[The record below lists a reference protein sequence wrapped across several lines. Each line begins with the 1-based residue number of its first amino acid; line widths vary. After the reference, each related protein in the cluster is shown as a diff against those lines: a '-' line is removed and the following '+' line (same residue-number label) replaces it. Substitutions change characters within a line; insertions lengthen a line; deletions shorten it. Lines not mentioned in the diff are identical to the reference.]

1 MKPERVFA
9 YTFASIYPHYLKKVD
24 SKGRTKDELDQVLEW
39 LTGYDSKGLQNVIE
53 SRADLRTFF
62 EQAPKFNEKAS
73 QIKGVICGVRVEE
86 ITDPLMQKIRYMDKL
101 VDELAKGKALTK
113 VMRQD

>member
-39 LTGYDSKGLQNVIE
+39 LTGYDSKVGPTYELFL
-53 SRADLRTFF
+53 SRLRSSM
-62 EQAPKFNEKAS
+62 K
-73 QIKGVICGVRVEE
+73 R
-86 ITDPLMQKIRYMDKL
+86 PLK
-101 VDELAKGKALTK
+101 
-113 VMRQD
+113 